1 MTLVYG
7 SVYLSPKRDRGE
19 TMSHLQ
25 FAKGISRLGTES
37 AFVVLSRAQKLA
49 AEGHDIINLGI
60 GQPDFRTPEHIVQ
73 AAISSPVLCYSQYS
87 IFYSVSSVL
96 CPLSSVLQLPCFI
109 LRSNNNIGRIGGSEP
124 MDLNQRS
131 RHSLSITRPLLTVS
145 IPPQL

>member
-73 AAISSPVLCYSQYS
+73 AGIQALKTAIMGIRRPMGCRNYVRRWHKTCTAAMAR
-87 IFYSVSSVL
+87 
-96 CPLSSVLQLPCFI
+96 QLV
-109 LRSNNNIGRIGGSEP
+109 RT
-124 MDLNQRS
+124 M
-131 RHSLSITRPLLTVS
+131 
-145 IPPQL
+145 

>member
-73 AAISSPVLCYSQYS
+73 AGIQALKDGHHGLLRLRPWFWDWRRRWGVIS
-87 IFYSVSSVL
+87 FYSDLLDLVRSFPAMQMFVVYLS
-96 CPLSSVLQLPCFI
+96 PL
-109 LRSNNNIGRIGGSEP
+109 
-124 MDLNQRS
+124 
-131 RHSLSITRPLLTVS
+131 
-145 IPPQL
+145 

>member
-49 AEGHDIINLGI
+49 AKGHDIINLGI

-73 AAISSPVLCYSQYS
+73 AGIQALKDGHHGYTPANGL
-87 IFYSVSSVL
+87 
-96 CPLSSVLQLPCFI
+96 PQL
-109 LRSNNNIGRIGGSEP
+109 REAVAQ
-124 MDLNQRS
+124 DLHR
-131 RHSLSITRPLLTVS
+131 RHGATVS
-145 IPPQL
+145 PDNVIVVPGGKPTMFFAVLMFGEPGVEIMYPNP